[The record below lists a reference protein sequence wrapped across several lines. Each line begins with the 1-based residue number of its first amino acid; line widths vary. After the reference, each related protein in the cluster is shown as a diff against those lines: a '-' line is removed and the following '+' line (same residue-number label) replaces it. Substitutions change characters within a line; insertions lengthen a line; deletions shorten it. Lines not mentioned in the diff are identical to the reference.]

1 MQAITLDYA
10 LRGLQITQSL
20 LMESTLRLITA
31 KFVTLALLGPGLAGC
46 ISEAQHHDSIAGLG
60 SEVERLEAR
69 LSATEASLQALA
81 AQENTSTRETT
92 GALSQLSSQL
102 QTSMQALPQELAA
115 LCSEPEPVNEAQC
128 ETPAQTTVVMA
139 ADKMLVG
146 ELESVWIEPPGVK
159 LTARID
165 TGASSSSLH
174 ADELIGFERD
184 GDDWVR
190 FNIVVNNEA
199 IPVEAAVSRYVRVIQ
214 QADAQGSRRPVVNL
228 RIRLGDVQDTYEFTL
243 ADRSHLDYQ
252 VILGRNFLTDMA
264 VVDVAQQFIQPSYQ
278 PEAN

>member
-1 MQAITLDYA
+1 MKILVNQIITRIIA
-10 LRGLQITQSL
+10 LTVIG
-20 LMESTLRLITA
+20 
-31 KFVTLALLGPGLAGC
+31 LALSGC
-46 ISEAQHHDSIAGLG
+46 VSEAAHQDSISALG
-60 SEVERLEAR
+60 AEVERLEAR
-69 LSATEASLQALA
+69 LSATQASLQALT
-81 AQENTSTRETT
+81 AQENTSTQETT

-102 QTSMQALPQELAA
+102 QAQMQALPEEIAELCGGA
-115 LCSEPEPVNEAQC
+115 PEPIDTSECDTSAQ
-128 ETPAQTTVVMA
+128 TVVMA

-146 ELESVWIEPPGVK
+146 ELESVWIEPPGIT

-174 ADELIGFERD
+174 ADELISFERD

-190 FNIVVNNEA
+190 FNILVNDEA

-214 QADAQGSRRPVVNL
+214 QADAEGSRRPVVNL
-228 RIRLGDVQDTYEFTL
+228 RIRLGNIQDTFEFTL

-264 VVDVAQQFIQPSYQ
+264 VVDVAQQFIQPKYQ
-278 PEAN
+278 PEVD